1 MKCIETLVTMKQKN
15 NDTLS
20 LIDIYEK
27 QINDSVA
34 IANNFNNVFTSATE
48 IVYSKIKFSNKS
60 FKIFLSS
67 EIKDSTNK
75 VEIYK
80 IISPLNSNKSCGP
93 NSIQIKVL
101 YLFQDQISTILQLF
115 AIDHFPQEFFL
126 IF

>member
-1 MKCIETLVTMKQKN
+1 MKQKN

-20 LIDIYEK
+20 LIDKYEK

-48 IVYSKIKFSNKS
+48 IVYSKIKFSDKS

>member
-1 MKCIETLVTMKQKN
+1 MKNKLMIQSQLLIILTTFLLLLPKLFIQK
-15 NDTLS
+15 S
-20 LIDIYEK
+20 
-27 QINDSVA
+27 DS
-34 IANNFNNVFTSATE
+34 
-48 IVYSKIKFSNKS
+48 K
-60 FKIFLSS
+60 KIFLSS

-101 YLFQDQISTILQLF
+101 CLFQDQISTILQLF